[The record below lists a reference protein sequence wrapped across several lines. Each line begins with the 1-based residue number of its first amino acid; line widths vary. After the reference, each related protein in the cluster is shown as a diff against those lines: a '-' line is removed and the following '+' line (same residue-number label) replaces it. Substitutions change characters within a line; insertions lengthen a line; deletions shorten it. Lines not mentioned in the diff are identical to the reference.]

1 MINKEMSQYLNKKKK
16 KLQAQISHCDDIEQL
31 DRLYEQ
37 VDIIDRL
44 IGNPLCG
51 ILPEEDI

>member
-16 KLQAQISHCDDIEQL
+16 KLQSQISHCDDIEQL

>member
-44 IGNPLCG
+44 IENPLCG